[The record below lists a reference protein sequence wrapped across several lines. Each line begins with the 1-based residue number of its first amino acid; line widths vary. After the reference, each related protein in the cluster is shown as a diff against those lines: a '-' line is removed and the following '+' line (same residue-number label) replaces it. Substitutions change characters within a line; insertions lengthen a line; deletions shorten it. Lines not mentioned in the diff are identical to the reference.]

1 MRLGIMAL
9 LLSLSFSG
17 GFALAADERE
27 MVAGVPAAEALRL
40 GEIMYHKGLLPS
52 GKPIPALVQGGI
64 EMDGAMTSCA
74 NCHLPS
80 GLGSLEG
87 GVFSPP
93 TNGIRLYAP
102 RRGQVD
108 IPGAT
113 MKRSMFFGSGRP
125 AYTDESLAKAL
136 IIGVDPAGRTLSE
149 VMPRYELDD
158 RDKDI
163 LVYYLKNLSSV
174 YSPGLTPD
182 TIGFATIITDEVSS
196 ADRDAFLQPLNAFI
210 RDDWNGRVK
219 LVSEQ
224 WNAAWSRPP
233 DSPKAFRKIEFD
245 VWTLKGSPDSWGKQ
259 LEEYYQQKPVFA
271 VLGGITT
278 GKWTQMHEF
287 CEKNKIPCILPI
299 TDLPVI
305 SESDRYTFYISK
317 GVYQE
322 GEAAA
327 KYLSRVFSLPADNRI
342 VQVFREDDRGKALAR
357 GFNDTWEKLGT
368 TTVINRAIPSGEKI
382 DEDFWKKLTTAY
394 PKAVLLIWLGP
405 ADLTGIGSLAE
416 SGNKPL
422 FFSSTLLAGEYA
434 KLPDSIRDLTFIM
447 YPNRL
452 DENVEYSRTVLNNW
466 LRFKKLPLT
475 NTKIASQVFL
485 LKNVFS
491 EALNNTAGEFYREYF
506 LDILDEGRDQTQT
519 SITYPSLSF
528 GPGQRYAS
536 KGCYVIS
543 ITKGDKPKVVKQSEW
558 VIY

>member
-9 LLSLSFSG
+9 LLFMSLSG
-17 GFALAADERE
+17 GLALAADERE

-40 GEIMYHKGLLPS
+40 GEMMYHKGLLPS
-52 GKPIPALVQGGI
+52 GKPMPALVQGGI
-64 EMDGAMTSCA
+64 EMDGSMSSCT

-93 TNGIRLYAP
+93 TNGARLYAP
-102 RRGQVD
+102 RRGQFD
-108 IPGAT
+108 IPGST
-113 MKRSMFFGSGRP
+113 MKRAMAFVADRP
-125 AYTDESLAKAL
+125 AYTDESLAEVL
-136 IIGVDPAGRTLSE
+136 LIGVDPAGRTLSE
-149 VMPRYELDD
+149 VMPRYELD
-158 RDKDI
+158 KKEMEI
-163 LVYYLKNLSSV
+163 MIYYLRNLSSV

-182 TIGFATIITDEVSS
+182 TISFATIITDEVSS
-196 ADRDAFLQPLNAFI
+196 ADRDAFLQPLDAFI
-210 RDDWNGRVK
+210 RDDWNARVK
-219 LVSEQ
+219 LVSDQ
-224 WNAAWSRPP
+224 WNAAWKRSP
-233 DSPKAFRKIEFD
+233 DSPKAFRKIELD
-245 VWTLKGSPDSWGKQ
+245 VWVLKGSPDSWGKQ
-259 LEEYYQQKPVFA
+259 LEEYYRQKPVFA

-278 GKWTQMHEF
+278 GKWAPMHDF
-287 CEKNKIPCILPI
+287 CEKNRIPCLLPI

-342 VQVFREDDRGKALAR
+342 VQIFREDDRGRALAR
-357 GFNDTWEKLGT
+357 GFDDTWVKLGT
-368 TTVINRAIPSGEKI
+368 STVINRAIPSGEKI
-382 DEDFWKKLTTAY
+382 GEDFWKKLSAAY
-394 PKAVLLIWLGP
+394 PKAVFLIWLGP

-434 KLPDSIRDLTFIM
+434 KLPDSIRDATFIM

-466 LRFKKLPLT
+466 LRFKKLPQS
-475 NTKIASQVFL
+475 NMKIASQVFF
-485 LKNVFS
+485 LKSVFS
-491 EALNNTAGEFYREYF
+491 EALNSTAGEFYREYF
-506 LDILDEGRDQTQT
+506 LDIMDEGRDQLQT
-519 SITYPSLSF
+519 SITYPALSF